1 MRTIIPFLLAQLTI
15 AAATLLAPPHLN
27 LTAIAAVNGVSILE
41 CWQLSAS
48 FTAGQEGNSSILI
61 TDLGQTGDTSYFF
74 LEAGFNNGLH
84 NAPAVQ

>member
-48 FTAGQEGNSSILI
+48 FTTGQAGNSSVLI
-61 TDLGQTGDTSYFF
+61 TDLGQTGDTSYYF

-84 NAPAVQ
+84 NAPTVQ